1 MNSIT
6 GKKDTYLMST
16 KSLYV
21 GNLPYS
27 FTEQDLIDAF
37 AEFSASNARI
47 VQGRGFGFVDVPE
60 DQSEAAVQARDGAQI
75 GGRTVNVNE
84 ARPRGEGGGGGGG
97 RSFGGGGGGGG
108 GSYGGGGGGGR
119 PGGGG
124 GGFGGGGGR
133 PGGGGGG
140 FGGGRSS
147 GGGGGFGGG
156 GGGRGPSRGGSGG
169 RGGGRGF

>member
-1 MNSIT
+1 
-6 GKKDTYLMST
+6 MST

-37 AEFSASNARI
+37 SEFSASNARI

-60 DQSEAAVQARDGAQI
+60 DLSEAAVQARDGAQI

-97 RSFGGGGGGGG
+97 RSFGGGGGGG
-108 GSYGGGGGGGR
+108 SYGGGGGR

-140 FGGGRSS
+140 FGGGRSG
-147 GGGGGFGGG
+147 GGGGGFGGGRSGGG
-156 GGGRGPSRGGSGG
+156 GGGRGPSRGG
-169 RGGGRGF
+169 GRGF